1 MKPRWIVPCA
11 ALLVL
16 ALLAAGCGG
25 GGKEESEGTKS
36 ACKAAATN
44 DKTSL
49 PASFPQPGEV
59 TYTAVRQ
66 DGPTEVV
73 EGYWAAGID
82 EAYKEYKD
90 QFEASG
96 LTILFDEKEEHDAE
110 ISWKGDGR
118 TGQIALRD
126 DCTESDTTRVHITNR
141 PT

>member
-1 MKPRWIVPCA
+1 M
-11 ALLVL
+11 
-16 ALLAAGCGG
+16 
-25 GGKEESEGTKS
+25 
-36 ACKAAATN
+36 
-44 DKTSL
+44 
-49 PASFPQPGEV
+49 
-59 TYTAVRQ
+59 TYTSVHQ

-73 EGYWAAGID
+73 DGYWTADID

-90 QFEASG
+90 QVEASG

-141 PT
+141 PA